1 MAQHVV
7 VAAVLHKHGEVL
19 LCHRSPTRRWY
30 PNVWDFPG
38 GHVEPGEQ
46 PFDALARELH
56 EELGIVL
63 QEIRP
68 DPIIIKVNDDLAL
81 TVWVCTAWRGAIEN
95 RQPHEHD
102 ELGWFARADLGGLPM
117 ADPAYL
123 PALEGLLS

>member
-7 VAAVLHKHGEVL
+7 VAAVLHRRGEVL

-38 GHVEPGEQ
+38 GHVESGEN

-56 EELGIVL
+56 EELGIVP

-68 DPIIIKVNDDLAL
+68 QPIITKVDDELDL
-81 TVWVCTAWRGAIEN
+81 IVWVCTAWRGTIEN
-95 RQPHEHD
+95 LQPHEHD
-102 ELGWFARADLGGLPM
+102 ELRWFARTELDGLAM